1 MSYKNSNLYASRVF
15 AEHPIALWSLDEDYF
30 FLSLIPENNKKITN
44 STWSISGG
52 EYSLL
57 TDFPENAPIVGDY
70 TSKFFIPVS
79 GSNEYIDIV
88 GTPVIYEDSID
99 ESKGSICFSLNVF
112 APVGKNIATY
122 DIGFIVGGQR
132 YYSNYVV
139 ESEGNWQKIS
149 HTKQITSTENLTP
162 FIKINYSDNLEKGE
176 LNSSVYING
185 LSVGQWSE
193 PYNHKNT
200 GVLSEELPETLT
212 SLLPYAG
219 LLKGLRLDA
228 YGFNDLDDA
237 YIVQER
243 KRLLAEKANV
253 PMVYGSRSNVSIFSK
268 NPLNVFEDF
277 IDGESPE
284 TLVFFNYVDGNPI
297 YYEESIEGGDSLVS
311 GEESLDGG
319 SSILIEEEVLDGG
332 QSFPYFED
340 SIFGGDETYLDEDI
354 LLPSIIFPG
363 KGFLNNSGKY
373 TTLTAE
379 FWLRINNESV
389 SPVKIFGPLTSD
401 DGIYVESSFITIK
414 VGKHVKSY
422 FIGSWYRPM
431 LVHFSQSP
439 GEISLMINGEKVI
452 SIPVDLEF
460 IETITSESEDFLGFF
475 GDNKISIFEIDCFSI
490 FPYTVSEQIAKRRY
504 VYGQGVE
511 EQDSLLENING
522 DLHQID
528 FAYSGYGSTISYP
541 DRTQWDS
548 GYFNNLKVD
557 SSGLSLIEY
566 SLPEVLFN
574 YISASATVTQI
585 ESENF
590 LSSFESDN
598 FLIQDDVY
606 PFISMSP
613 NENYSDYYGTL
624 YFSKLNQLNHPTSS
638 IYGIF
643 RAPEE
648 INEEQTIL
656 YFENSRNNDYFK
668 VSIDSGSL
676 QYIYNGSILTKT
688 PVSSEELFSVGFDID
703 KISTTYA
710 SQIKNF
716 FSNTENLSLNVA
728 GYGESKFYGKMF
740 SLTINNK
747 FYTEKDSLFNQFGI
761 AEKTFTE
768 DKFSYVGAYTLVPK
782 SSNSTVYLDIASSG
796 YWESSI
802 PLSYFGKYVVD
813 SKGNRVYDL
822 DLIQFNI
829 DAPTSPF
836 FTGDEVSTDFQNSS
850 PVKAYITLQEK
861 TNVGMVPY
869 TDYTL
874 TRLVSQEN
882 KILNFD
888 EESNLETTKFLV
900 SDGTVVFPPDFVG
913 NFADYYI
920 GVHIELKSNGTK
932 TNNLKV
938 KRMSFASLSFNE
950 SEFFAINTTGGRKV
964 YPIVKIQDQYVYDQK
979 NPVIIDVESSPY
991 LYLTKNSGIHVAPY
1005 LPESGLE
1012 RGLSFP
1018 INPELRSEFT
1028 AAGIQMFI
1036 MFDKERLFSS
1046 RQLLGRIISSDR
1058 SVDIVLIPEQDQ
1070 KRASLKFFD
1079 TFTQNEEIGFKA
1091 FLNGRYSD
1099 NILIKPLEWNVLTV
1113 SFESR
1118 SFVLDSRIAQLEIYA
1133 GIVVNNIAIF
1143 KKSTAISSISESSN
1157 EWINILRDLDDYGAA
1172 LPNFDW
1178 QYWDSLNSGSAT
1190 WTEVLNFERSPAVR
1204 ITINGEGIFNS
1215 YTGLSSVVSDDN
1227 SILNVNF
1234 DSIRLF
1240 NDVTWDTF
1248 VTKPV

>member
-1 MSYKNSNLYASRVF
+1 MSYKNANLYASRVF

-30 FLSLIPENNKKITN
+30 FLSLVPESDKKITD

-52 EYSLL
+52 QYSSS
-57 TDFPENAPIVGDY
+57 TTFPENAPIIGDY
-70 TSKFFIPVS
+70 TSKFFIPTS
-79 GSNEYIDIV
+79 SSSQYIDIIGDPIV
-88 GTPVIYEDSID
+88 YQDSID
-99 ESKGSICFSLNVF
+99 EAKGSICFSLNVF
-112 APVGKNIATY
+112 APVGKNVATY

-132 YYSNYVV
+132 YYLNHTV
-139 ESEGNWQKIS
+139 ESEGSWQKIS
-149 HTKQITSTENLTP
+149 YTKQIISTENLTP
-162 FIKINYSDNLEKGE
+162 FIKINYSDNLETGE
-176 LNSSVYING
+176 VNSPVYING

-200 GVLSEELPETLT
+200 GVFSEELPESLT

-219 LLKGLRLDA
+219 FLKGLRLDA

-237 YIVQER
+237 YIIQER

-253 PMVYGSRSNVSIFSK
+253 PMVYGSRNNVSIFSK
-268 NPLNVFEDF
+268 NPLEVFEDF
-277 IDGESPE
+277 ASGGSSFESVFID
-284 TLVFFNYVDGNPI
+284 LI
-297 YYEESIEGGDSLVS
+297 
-311 GEESLDGG
+311 DGG
-319 SSILIEEEVLDGG
+319 SSSATFTSSVDAGN
-332 QSFPYFED
+332 S
-340 SIFGGDETYLDEDI
+340 SYLNEDI

-373 TTLTAE
+373 TSLTAE

-389 SPVKIFGPLTSD
+389 SPVRIFGPLTSD
-401 DGIYVESSFITIK
+401 DGIYVESGFITIK
-414 VGKHVKSY
+414 VGKYVKSY

-431 LVHFSQSP
+431 LVHFNQSP
-439 GEISLMINGEKVI
+439 NEISLMINGEKVI
-452 SIPVDLEF
+452 SIPVDLEL
-460 IETITSESEDFLGFF
+460 IESLTSESEDFLAFF
-475 GDNKISIFEIDCFSI
+475 GDDKISIFEIDCFSI

-528 FAYSGYGSTISYP
+528 FAFSGYGSTISYP

-557 SSGLSLIEY
+557 SSGLSFIDY
-566 SLPEVLFN
+566 NLPEVLFN
-574 YISASATVTQI
+574 YVSASATVTQLQ
-585 ESENF
+585 SENF

-598 FLIQDDVY
+598 FLIQDETY
-606 PFISMSP
+606 PFLSMSP
-613 NENYSDYYGTL
+613 SASYSNYYGTL
-624 YFSKLNQLNHPTSS
+624 HFSKLNQLNHPTSS

-643 RAPEE
+643 KAPEG
-648 INEEQTIL
+648 INQEQTVL

-668 VSIDSGSL
+668 VALSSGSL
-676 QYIYNGSILTKT
+676 QYIYNGSVLTKT
-688 PVSSEELFSVGFDID
+688 PVSGGEFFAAGFDID

-716 FSNTENLSLNVA
+716 FSNPETISFNVA
-728 GYGESKFYGKMF
+728 GYGQSKFYGKMF

-747 FYTEKDSLFNQFGI
+747 FYTQKDSLFNEFGI
-761 AEKTFTE
+761 AEKTFTG
-768 DKFSYVGAYTLVPK
+768 DKFSYVGSYTLVPK
-782 SSNSTVYLDIASSG
+782 TSNSTVYLDIASSG

-802 PLSYFGKYVVD
+802 PLSYFGKYITD
-813 SKGNRVYDL
+813 SKGNKVYDL

-836 FTGDEVSTDFQNSS
+836 VTGDEISTDFQNSS
-850 PVKAYITLQEK
+850 PVKPYITLQEK

-869 TDYTL
+869 TDYVL
-874 TRLVSQEN
+874 TRLISQES
-882 KILNFD
+882 KILDFD
-888 EESNLETTKFLV
+888 EENDLETTKFLV
-900 SDGTVVFPPDFVG
+900 SDGTIVFPPDFIG
-913 NFADYYI
+913 NFSDYYI
-920 GVHIELKSNGTK
+920 GVHIELKSDGTK

-938 KRMSFASLSFNE
+938 KRMSFASLSFDE

-964 YPIVKIQDQYVYDQK
+964 YPIVKTQDQYVYDQK
-979 NPVIIDVESSPY
+979 NPVIIDIESSPY

-1005 LPESGLE
+1005 LEESGLE
-1012 RGLSFP
+1012 RGISFP
-1018 INPELRSEFT
+1018 INPELRPSFT
-1028 AAGIQMFI
+1028 TAGIQLFM

-1058 SVDIVLIPEQDQ
+1058 SVDIVLIPEEDQ

-1079 TFTQNEEIGFKA
+1079 TFTQNEETGFKA
-1091 FLNGRYSD
+1091 FLNGRFSD
-1099 NILIKPLEWNVLTV
+1099 NILIRPLEWNVLTV
-1113 SFESR
+1113 SFESS
-1118 SFVLDSRIAQLEIYA
+1118 SFELNSRIAQLEIYS
-1133 GIVVNNIAIF
+1133 GIVVNNVAIF
-1143 KKSTAISSISESSN
+1143 KKSTEVSSISESSN
-1157 EWINILRDLDDYGAA
+1157 EWINVLRDLDVYGAA
-1172 LPNFDW
+1172 QPEFDW
-1178 QYWDSLNSGSAT
+1178 DYWQDDTEQGGVGFAT
-1190 WTEVLNFERSPAVR
+1190 WTNVLNFQRNTAVK

-1227 SILNVNF
+1227 SMLNVNF

>member
-1 MSYKNSNLYASRVF
+1 MSYKNANLYASRVF

-30 FLSLIPENNKKITN
+30 FLSLVSEGDKKITN

-52 EYSLL
+52 EYS
-57 TDFPENAPIVGDY
+57 TSTTFPENAPIVGDY

-79 GSNEYIDIV
+79 SSSQYIDIV
-88 GTPVIYEDSID
+88 GDPIVYQDSID
-99 ESKGSICFSLNVF
+99 EAKGSICFSLNVF
-112 APVGKNIATY
+112 APVGKNVASY
-122 DIGFIVGGQR
+122 DIGFILGGQR
-132 YYSNYVV
+132 HYLNHIV
-139 ESEGNWQKIS
+139 EAEGSWQKIS
-149 HTKQITSTENLTP
+149 YTKQLTSTENLTP
-162 FIKINYSDNLEKGE
+162 FIKINYSDNLETGE
-176 LNSSVYING
+176 VNSPVYING

-200 GVLSEELPETLT
+200 GVFSEELPESLT

-219 LLKGLRLDA
+219 FLKGLRLDA

-237 YIVQER
+237 YIIQER

-253 PMVYGSRSNVSIFSK
+253 PMVYGSRNNVSIFSK
-268 NPLNVFEDF
+268 NTLELFEDF
-277 IDGESPE
+277 TTGGSSFESVFID
-284 TLVFFNYVDGNPI
+284 LI
-297 YYEESIEGGDSLVS
+297 
-311 GEESLDGG
+311 DGG
-319 SSILIEEEVLDGG
+319 SSSATFTSSVDGG
-332 QSFPYFED
+332 TSSYV
-340 SIFGGDETYLDEDI
+340 DEDI

-373 TTLTAE
+373 TNLTAE

-389 SPVKIFGPLTSD
+389 SPVRIFGPLTSD

-414 VGKHVKSY
+414 VGEYVKSY

-431 LVHFSQSP
+431 LVHFNQSP
-439 GEISLMINGEKVI
+439 NEISLMINGEKVI
-452 SIPVDLEF
+452 SIPVDLEL
-460 IETITSESEDFLGFF
+460 IESLTSETEDFLGFF
-475 GDNKISIFEIDCFSI
+475 GDSKISIFEIDCFSI
-490 FPYTVSEQIAKRRY
+490 FPYIVSEQVAKRRY

-528 FAYSGYGSTISYP
+528 FAFSGYGSTISYP

-557 SSGLSLIEY
+557 SSGLSLIDY
-566 SLPEVLFN
+566 NLPEVLFN
-574 YISASATVTQI
+574 YVSASATVTQL

-598 FLIQDDVY
+598 FLIQDETY

-613 NENYSDYYGTL
+613 SANYLNYYGTL

-638 IYGIF
+638 VYGIF
-643 RAPEE
+643 KAPQGVSQ
-648 INEEQTIL
+648 EQTIL

-668 VSIDSGSL
+668 VALSSGSL
-676 QYIYNGSILTKT
+676 QYIYNGSVLTKT
-688 PVSSEELFSVGFDID
+688 PVASGEFFAAGFDID

-716 FSNTENLSLNVA
+716 FSNTETISFNVA

-740 SLTINNK
+740 SLTINNR
-747 FYTEKDSLFNQFGI
+747 FYTEKDSLFNEFGI
-761 AEKTFTE
+761 AEKTFTG
-768 DKFSYVGAYTLVPK
+768 DKFSYVGSYTLVPK
-782 SSNSTVYLDIASSG
+782 MSNSTVYLDIASSG

-802 PLSYFGKYVVD
+802 PLSYFGKYIID
-813 SKGNRVYDL
+813 SKGNKVYDL

-836 FTGDEVSTDFQNSS
+836 FTGDQISTDFQNSS
-850 PVKAYITLQEK
+850 PVKPYITLQEK

-869 TDYTL
+869 TDYVL
-874 TRLVSQEN
+874 TRPISQEN

-888 EESNLETTKFLV
+888 EESDLETTKFLV
-900 SDGTVVFPPDFVG
+900 SDGTVIFPPDFIG
-913 NFADYYI
+913 NFSDYYI
-920 GVHIELKSNGTK
+920 GVHVELKSSGTK

-938 KRMSFASLSFNE
+938 KRMSFASLSFDE
-950 SEFFAINTTGGRKV
+950 SEFFGINTTGGRKV
-964 YPIVKIQDQYVYDQK
+964 YPIVKTQDQYVYDQK
-979 NPVIIDVESSPY
+979 NPVIIDIESSPY

-1005 LPESGLE
+1005 LEESGLE

-1018 INPELRSEFT
+1018 INPELRSSFT
-1028 AAGIQMFI
+1028 AAGIQMFV

-1058 SVDIVLIPEQDQ
+1058 SVDIVLIPEEDQ

-1079 TFTQNEEIGFKA
+1079 TLTQNEEAGFKA
-1091 FLNGRYSD
+1091 FLNGRFSD
-1099 NILIKPLEWNVLTV
+1099 NILIRPLEWNVLTV
-1113 SFESR
+1113 SFESD
-1118 SFVLDSRIAQLEIYA
+1118 SFELNSRIAQLEIYS
-1133 GIVVNNIAIF
+1133 GIVVNNVAIF
-1143 KKSTAISSISESSN
+1143 KKSTEVSSISESSN
-1157 EWINILRDLDDYGAA
+1157 EWINILRELDVYGAA
-1172 LPNFDW
+1172 QPEFDW
-1178 QYWDSLNSGSAT
+1178 QYWDSLNSGSAS
-1190 WTEVLNFERSPAVR
+1190 WAEVLNFQRNPAVR

>member
-70 TSKFFIPVS
+70 TSKFFIPLS

-88 GTPVIYEDSID
+88 GIPVIYEDSID

-132 YYSNYVV
+132 YSSNYVV

-200 GVLSEELPETLT
+200 GVLSEELPDTLT
-212 SLLPYAG
+212 SLLPYAE

-237 YIVQER
+237 YIIQER

-268 NPLNVFEDF
+268 NPLELFEDF
-277 IDGESPE
+277 TTGGSSFES
-284 TLVFFNYVDGNPI
+284 VFAN
-297 YYEESIEGGDSLVS
+297 L
-311 GEESLDGG
+311 LDGG
-319 SSILIEEEVLDGG
+319 SSSATFTGSIDGG
-332 QSFPYFED
+332 TSSYV
-340 SIFGGDETYLDEDI
+340 DEDI
-354 LLPSIIFPG
+354 LFPSIIFPG

-431 LVHFSQSP
+431 LIHFNQNPS
-439 GEISLMINGEKVI
+439 EISLMINGEKVI

-475 GDNKISIFEIDCFSI
+475 GDDKISIFEIDCFSI

-557 SSGLSLIEY
+557 SSGLSLMEY

-574 YISASATVTQI
+574 YISASATVTQV

-598 FLIQDDVY
+598 FLIQDEPY

-613 NENYSDYYGTL
+613 SASYSDYYGTL

-950 SEFFAINTTGGRKV
+950 SEFFAISTTGGRKV

-979 NPVIIDVESSPY
+979 NPVIIDIESSPY

-1157 EWINILRDLDDYGAA
+1157 EWINILRELDDYGAA

-1227 SILNVNF
+1227 SMLNVNF

>member
-1 MSYKNSNLYASRVF
+1 MSYKNANLYASRVF

-30 FLSLIPENNKKITN
+30 FLSLVPESDKKITG

-52 EYSLL
+52 QYS
-57 TDFPENAPIVGDY
+57 TSTSFPENAPIIGDY
-70 TSKFFIPVS
+70 TSKFFIPTS
-79 GSNEYIDIV
+79 SSSQYIDII
-88 GTPVIYEDSID
+88 GDSIVYQDSLD
-99 ESKGSICFSLNVF
+99 EAKGSICFSLNVF
-112 APVGKNIATY
+112 APVGKNVATY

-132 YYSNYVV
+132 YYLNHTV
-139 ESEGNWQKIS
+139 ESEGSWQKIS
-149 HTKQITSTENLTP
+149 YTKQITSTENLTP
-162 FIKINYSDNLEKGE
+162 FIKINYSDNFQRGE
-176 LNSSVYING
+176 VNSPVYING

-200 GVLSEELPETLT
+200 GVFSEELPESLT

-219 LLKGLRLDA
+219 FLKGLKLDA

-237 YIVQER
+237 YIIQER

-253 PMVYGSRSNVSIFSK
+253 PMVYGSRNNVSIFSK
-268 NPLNVFEDF
+268 NSLEVFEDF
-277 IDGESPE
+277 TSGGSSFESVFVD
-284 TLVFFNYVDGNPI
+284 LV
-297 YYEESIEGGDSLVS
+297 
-311 GEESLDGG
+311 DGG
-319 SSILIEEEVLDGG
+319 SSSATFTNTVDGG
-332 QSFPYFED
+332 TSSYV
-340 SIFGGDETYLDEDI
+340 SEDI

-373 TTLTAE
+373 TNLTAE

-389 SPVKIFGPLTSD
+389 SPVRIFGPLTSD

-431 LVHFSQSP
+431 LVHFNQSP
-439 GEISLMINGEKVI
+439 NEISLMINGEKVM
-452 SIPVDLEF
+452 SIPVDLEL
-460 IETITSESEDFLGFF
+460 IESLTLESEDFLGFF
-475 GDNKISIFEIDCFSI
+475 GDDKVSIFEIDCFSI
-490 FPYTVSEQIAKRRY
+490 FPYTISEQIAKRRY

-528 FAYSGYGSTISYP
+528 FAFSGYGSTISYP
-541 DRTQWDS
+541 DRTPWDS

-557 SSGLSLIEY
+557 SSGLSLIDY
-566 SLPEVLFN
+566 NLPEVLFN
-574 YISASATVTQI
+574 YVSASATVTQL

-598 FLIQDDVY
+598 FLIQDETY

-613 NENYSDYYGTL
+613 SASYSNYYGTL

-643 RAPEE
+643 KAPQG
-648 INEEQTIL
+648 INQEQTIL

-668 VSIDSGSL
+668 VALSSGSL
-676 QYIYNGSILTKT
+676 QYIYNGSVLTKT
-688 PVSSEELFSVGFDID
+688 PVASGEFFAAGFDID

-716 FSNTENLSLNVA
+716 FSNTETISFNVA

-740 SLTINNK
+740 SLTINNR

-761 AEKTFTE
+761 AEKTFTG
-768 DKFSYVGAYTLVPK
+768 DKFSYVGSYTLVPK
-782 SSNSTVYLDIASSG
+782 TSNSTVYLDVASSG
-796 YWESSI
+796 YWESSL
-802 PLSYFGKYVVD
+802 PLSYFGKYIID
-813 SKGNRVYDL
+813 SKGNKVYDL

-829 DAPTSPF
+829 DAPTTSF
-836 FTGDEVSTDFQNSS
+836 YTGDQISTDFQNSS

-874 TRLVSQEN
+874 TRLISQEN

-888 EESNLETTKFLV
+888 EENNLETTKFLV
-900 SDGTVVFPPDFVG
+900 SDGTIVFPPDFIG

-920 GVHIELKSNGTK
+920 GVHIELKSSGTK
-932 TNNLKV
+932 TNNLNV
-938 KRMSFASLSFNE
+938 KRMSFASLSFDE
-950 SEFFAINTTGGRKV
+950 SEFFGINTTGGRKV

-979 NPVIIDVESSPY
+979 NPVIIDIESSPY

-1005 LPESGLE
+1005 LEESGLE

-1018 INPELRSEFT
+1018 INPELRSSFT
-1028 AAGIQMFI
+1028 AAGIQMFL

-1058 SVDIVLIPEQDQ
+1058 SVDIVLIPEEDQ

-1079 TFTQNEEIGFKA
+1079 TFTQNEETGFKA
-1091 FLNGRYSD
+1091 FLNGRFSD
-1099 NILIKPLEWNVLTV
+1099 NILIRPLEWNVLTV
-1113 SFESR
+1113 SFESD
-1118 SFVLDSRIAQLEIYA
+1118 SFELNSRIAQLEIYS
-1133 GIVVNNIAIF
+1133 GIAVNNIAIF
-1143 KKSTAISSISESSN
+1143 KKSTEVSSISESSN
-1157 EWINILRDLDDYGAA
+1157 EWINILRDLDIYGAA
-1172 LPNFDW
+1172 QPEFDW
-1178 QYWDSLNSGSAT
+1178 QYWESLNSGSAS
-1190 WTEVLNFERSPAVR
+1190 WVDVLNFQRNTAVK

-1227 SILNVNF
+1227 SMLNVNF

>member
-1 MSYKNSNLYASRVF
+1 MSYKNANLYASRVF

-30 FLSLIPENNKKITN
+30 FLSLVSEGDKKITN

-52 EYSLL
+52 EYS
-57 TDFPENAPIVGDY
+57 TSTTFPENAPIVGDY

-79 GSNEYIDIV
+79 SSSQYIDIV
-88 GTPVIYEDSID
+88 GDPIVYQDSID
-99 ESKGSICFSLNVF
+99 EAKGSICFSLNVF
-112 APVGKNIATY
+112 APVGKNVASY
-122 DIGFIVGGQR
+122 DIGFILGGQR
-132 YYSNYVV
+132 HYLNHIV
-139 ESEGNWQKIS
+139 EAEGSWQKIS
-149 HTKQITSTENLTP
+149 YTKQLTSTENLTP
-162 FIKINYSDNLEKGE
+162 FIKINYSDNLETGE
-176 LNSSVYING
+176 VNSPVYING

-200 GVLSEELPETLT
+200 GVFSEELPESLT

-219 LLKGLRLDA
+219 FLKGLRLDA

-237 YIVQER
+237 YIIQER

-253 PMVYGSRSNVSIFSK
+253 PMVYGSRNNVSIFSK
-268 NPLNVFEDF
+268 NTLELFEDF
-277 IDGESPE
+277 TTGGSSFESVFID
-284 TLVFFNYVDGNPI
+284 LI
-297 YYEESIEGGDSLVS
+297 
-311 GEESLDGG
+311 DGG
-319 SSILIEEEVLDGG
+319 SSSATFTSSVDGG
-332 QSFPYFED
+332 TSSYV
-340 SIFGGDETYLDEDI
+340 DEDI

-373 TTLTAE
+373 TNLTAE

-389 SPVKIFGPLTSD
+389 SPVRIFGPLTSN

-414 VGKHVKSY
+414 VGEYVKSY

-431 LVHFSQSP
+431 LVHFNQSP
-439 GEISLMINGEKVI
+439 NEISLMINGEKVI
-452 SIPVDLEF
+452 SIPVDLEL
-460 IETITSESEDFLGFF
+460 IESLTSETEDFLGFF
-475 GDNKISIFEIDCFSI
+475 GDSKISIFEIDCFSI
-490 FPYTVSEQIAKRRY
+490 FPYIVSEQVAKRRY

-528 FAYSGYGSTISYP
+528 FAFSGYGSTISYP

-557 SSGLSLIEY
+557 SSGLSLIDY
-566 SLPEVLFN
+566 NLPEVLFN
-574 YISASATVTQI
+574 YVSASATVTQL

-598 FLIQDDVY
+598 FLIQDETY

-613 NENYSDYYGTL
+613 SANYSNYYGTL

-638 IYGIF
+638 VYGIF
-643 RAPEE
+643 KAPQGVSQ
-648 INEEQTIL
+648 EQTIL

-668 VSIDSGSL
+668 VALSSGSL
-676 QYIYNGSILTKT
+676 QYIYNGSVLTNT
-688 PVSSEELFSVGFDID
+688 PVASGEFFAAGFDID

-716 FSNTENLSLNVA
+716 FSNTETISFNVA

-740 SLTINNK
+740 SLTINNR
-747 FYTEKDSLFNQFGI
+747 FYTEKDSLFNEFGI
-761 AEKTFTE
+761 AEKTFTG
-768 DKFSYVGAYTLVPK
+768 DKFSYVGSYTLVPK
-782 SSNSTVYLDIASSG
+782 MSNSTVYLDIASSG

-802 PLSYFGKYVVD
+802 PLSYFGKYIID

-836 FTGDEVSTDFQNSS
+836 FTGDQISTDFQNSS
-850 PVKAYITLQEK
+850 PVKPYITLQEK

-869 TDYTL
+869 TDYVL
-874 TRLVSQEN
+874 TRPISQEN

-888 EESNLETTKFLV
+888 EESDLETTKFLV
-900 SDGTVVFPPDFVG
+900 SDGTVIFPPDFVG
-913 NFADYYI
+913 NFSDYYI
-920 GVHIELKSNGTK
+920 GVHVELKSSGTK

-938 KRMSFASLSFNE
+938 KRMSFASLSFDE
-950 SEFFAINTTGGRKV
+950 SEFFGINTTGGRKV
-964 YPIVKIQDQYVYDQK
+964 YPIVKTQDQYVYDQK
-979 NPVIIDVESSPY
+979 NPVIIDIESSPY

-1005 LPESGLE
+1005 LEESGLE

-1018 INPELRSEFT
+1018 INPELRSSFT
-1028 AAGIQMFI
+1028 AAGIQMFV

-1058 SVDIVLIPEQDQ
+1058 SVDIVLIPEEDQ

-1079 TFTQNEEIGFKA
+1079 TFTQNEETGFKA
-1091 FLNGRYSD
+1091 FLNGRFSD
-1099 NILIKPLEWNVLTV
+1099 NILIRPLEWNVLTV
-1113 SFESR
+1113 SFESD
-1118 SFVLDSRIAQLEIYA
+1118 SFELNSRIAQLEIYS
-1133 GIVVNNIAIF
+1133 GIVVNNVAIF
-1143 KKSTAISSISESSN
+1143 KKSTEVSSISESSN
-1157 EWINILRDLDDYGAA
+1157 EWINILRELDVYGAA
-1172 LPNFDW
+1172 QPEFDW
-1178 QYWDSLNSGSAT
+1178 QYWDSLNSGSAS
-1190 WTEVLNFERSPAVR
+1190 WAEVLNFQRNPAVR

>member
-1 MSYKNSNLYASRVF
+1 MSYKNANLYASRVF

-30 FLSLIPENNKKITN
+30 FLSLVPESDKKITD

-52 EYSLL
+52 QYSSS
-57 TDFPENAPIVGDY
+57 TTFPENAPIIGDY
-70 TSKFFIPVS
+70 TSKFFIPTS
-79 GSNEYIDIV
+79 SSSQYIDIIGDPIV
-88 GTPVIYEDSID
+88 YQDSID
-99 ESKGSICFSLNVF
+99 EAKGSICFSLNVF
-112 APVGKNIATY
+112 APVGKNVATY

-132 YYSNYVV
+132 YYLNHTV
-139 ESEGNWQKIS
+139 ESEGSWQKIS
-149 HTKQITSTENLTP
+149 YTKQITSTENLTP
-162 FIKINYSDNLEKGE
+162 FIKINYSDNLETGE
-176 LNSSVYING
+176 VNSPVYING

-200 GVLSEELPETLT
+200 GVFSEELPESLT

-219 LLKGLRLDA
+219 FLKGLRLDA

-237 YIVQER
+237 YIIQER

-253 PMVYGSRSNVSIFSK
+253 PMVYGSRNNVSIFSK
-268 NPLNVFEDF
+268 NSLEVFEDF
-277 IDGESPE
+277 ASGGSSFESVFID
-284 TLVFFNYVDGNPI
+284 LI
-297 YYEESIEGGDSLVS
+297 
-311 GEESLDGG
+311 DGG
-319 SSILIEEEVLDGG
+319 SSSATFTSSVDAGT
-332 QSFPYFED
+332 S
-340 SIFGGDETYLDEDI
+340 SYLNEDI

-373 TTLTAE
+373 TNLTAE

-389 SPVKIFGPLTSD
+389 SPVRIFGPLTSD
-401 DGIYVESSFITIK
+401 DGIYVESSFITII

-431 LVHFSQSP
+431 LVHFNQSP
-439 GEISLMINGEKVI
+439 NEISLMINGEKII
-452 SIPVDLEF
+452 SIPVDLEL
-460 IETITSESEDFLGFF
+460 IESLTSESEDFLAFF
-475 GDNKISIFEIDCFSI
+475 GDDKISIFEIDCFSI
-490 FPYTVSEQIAKRRY
+490 FPYIVSEQIAKRRY

-528 FAYSGYGSTISYP
+528 FAFSGYGSTISYP

-557 SSGLSLIEY
+557 SSGLALIDY
-566 SLPEVLFN
+566 NLPEVLFN
-574 YISASATVTQI
+574 YVSASATVTQLQ
-585 ESENF
+585 SENF

-598 FLIQDDVY
+598 FLIQDETY
-606 PFISMSP
+606 PFLSMSP
-613 NENYSDYYGTL
+613 SASYSNYYGTL
-624 YFSKLNQLNHPTSS
+624 HFSKLNQLNHPTSS

-643 RAPEE
+643 KAPEG
-648 INEEQTIL
+648 INQEQTVL

-668 VSIDSGSL
+668 VALSSGSL
-676 QYIYNGSILTKT
+676 QYIYNGSVLTKT
-688 PVSSEELFSVGFDID
+688 PVSGGEFFAAGFDID

-716 FSNTENLSLNVA
+716 FSNPETISFNVA
-728 GYGESKFYGKMF
+728 GYGQSKFYGKMF

-747 FYTEKDSLFNQFGI
+747 FYTQKDSLFNEFGI
-761 AEKTFTE
+761 AEKTFTG
-768 DKFSYVGAYTLVPK
+768 DKFSYVGSYTLVPK
-782 SSNSTVYLDIASSG
+782 TSNSTVYLDIASSG

-802 PLSYFGKYVVD
+802 PLSYFGKYITD

-836 FTGDEVSTDFQNSS
+836 IIGDEVSTDFQNSS
-850 PVKAYITLQEK
+850 PVKSYITLQEK

-869 TDYTL
+869 TDYVL
-874 TRLVSQEN
+874 TRLISQES
-882 KILNFD
+882 KILDFD
-888 EESNLETTKFLV
+888 EENDLETTKFLV
-900 SDGTVVFPPDFVG
+900 SDGTIVFPPDFIG
-913 NFADYYI
+913 NFSDYYI
-920 GVHIELKSNGTK
+920 GVHIELKSDGTK

-938 KRMSFASLSFNE
+938 KRMSFASLSFDE

-964 YPIVKIQDQYVYDQK
+964 YPIVKTQDQYVYDQK
-979 NPVIIDVESSPY
+979 NPVIIDIESSPY

-1005 LPESGLE
+1005 LEESGLE
-1012 RGLSFP
+1012 RGISFP
-1018 INPELRSEFT
+1018 INPELRPSFT
-1028 AAGIQMFI
+1028 AAGIQLFM

-1058 SVDIVLIPEQDQ
+1058 SVDIVLVPEEDQ

-1079 TFTQNEEIGFKA
+1079 TFTQNEETGFKA
-1091 FLNGRYSD
+1091 FLNGRFSD
-1099 NILIKPLEWNVLTV
+1099 NILIRPLEWNVLTV
-1113 SFESR
+1113 SFESS
-1118 SFVLDSRIAQLEIYA
+1118 SFELNSRIAQLEIYS
-1133 GIVVNNIAIF
+1133 GIVVNNVSIF
-1143 KKSTAISSISESSN
+1143 KKSTEVSSISESSN
-1157 EWINILRDLDDYGAA
+1157 EWINVLRDLDVYGAA
-1172 LPNFDW
+1172 QPEFDW
-1178 QYWDSLNSGSAT
+1178 DYWQDDTEQGGVGFAT
-1190 WTEVLNFERSPAVR
+1190 WTNVLNFQRNTAVK

-1227 SILNVNF
+1227 SMLNVNF

>member
-1 MSYKNSNLYASRVF
+1 MSYKNANLYASRVF

-30 FLSLIPENNKKITN
+30 FLSLVSEGDKKITN

-52 EYSLL
+52 EYS
-57 TDFPENAPIVGDY
+57 TSTTFPENAPIVGDY

-79 GSNEYIDIV
+79 SSSQYIDIV
-88 GTPVIYEDSID
+88 GDPIVYQDSID
-99 ESKGSICFSLNVF
+99 EAKGSICFSLNVF
-112 APVGKNIATY
+112 APVGKNVASY
-122 DIGFIVGGQR
+122 DIGFILGGQR
-132 YYSNYVV
+132 HYLNHIV
-139 ESEGNWQKIS
+139 EAEGSWQKIS
-149 HTKQITSTENLTP
+149 YTKQLTSTENLTP
-162 FIKINYSDNLEKGE
+162 FIKINYSDNLETGE
-176 LNSSVYING
+176 VNSPVYING

-200 GVLSEELPETLT
+200 GVFSEELPESLT

-219 LLKGLRLDA
+219 FLKGLRLDA

-237 YIVQER
+237 YIIQER

-253 PMVYGSRSNVSIFSK
+253 PMVYGSRNNVSIFSK
-268 NPLNVFEDF
+268 NTLELFEDF
-277 IDGESPE
+277 TTGGSSFESVFID
-284 TLVFFNYVDGNPI
+284 LI
-297 YYEESIEGGDSLVS
+297 
-311 GEESLDGG
+311 DGG
-319 SSILIEEEVLDGG
+319 SSSATFTSSVDGG
-332 QSFPYFED
+332 TSSYV
-340 SIFGGDETYLDEDI
+340 DEDI

-373 TTLTAE
+373 TNLTAE

-389 SPVKIFGPLTSD
+389 SPVRIFGPLTSD

-414 VGKHVKSY
+414 VGEYVKSY

-431 LVHFSQSP
+431 LVHFNQSP
-439 GEISLMINGEKVI
+439 NEISLMINGEKVI
-452 SIPVDLEF
+452 SIPVDLEL
-460 IETITSESEDFLGFF
+460 IESLTSETEDFLGFF
-475 GDNKISIFEIDCFSI
+475 GDSKISIFEIDCFSI
-490 FPYTVSEQIAKRRY
+490 FPYIVSEQVAKRRY

-528 FAYSGYGSTISYP
+528 FAFSGYGSTISYP

-557 SSGLSLIEY
+557 SSGLSLIDY
-566 SLPEVLFN
+566 NLPEVLFN
-574 YISASATVTQI
+574 YVSASATVTQL

-598 FLIQDDVY
+598 FLIQDETY

-613 NENYSDYYGTL
+613 SANYLNYYGTL

-638 IYGIF
+638 VYGIF
-643 RAPEE
+643 KAPQGVSQ
-648 INEEQTIL
+648 EQTIL

-668 VSIDSGSL
+668 VALSSGSL
-676 QYIYNGSILTKT
+676 QYIYNGSVLTKT
-688 PVSSEELFSVGFDID
+688 PVASGEFFAAGFDID

-716 FSNTENLSLNVA
+716 FSNTETISFNVA

-740 SLTINNK
+740 SLTINNR
-747 FYTEKDSLFNQFGI
+747 FYTEKDSLFNEFGI
-761 AEKTFTE
+761 AEKTFTG
-768 DKFSYVGAYTLVPK
+768 DKFSYVGSYTLVPK
-782 SSNSTVYLDIASSG
+782 MSNSTVYLDIASSG

-802 PLSYFGKYVVD
+802 PLSYFGKYIID

-836 FTGDEVSTDFQNSS
+836 FTGDQISTDFQNSS
-850 PVKAYITLQEK
+850 PVKPYITLQEK

-869 TDYTL
+869 TDYVL
-874 TRLVSQEN
+874 TRPISQEN

-888 EESNLETTKFLV
+888 EESDLETTKFLV
-900 SDGTVVFPPDFVG
+900 SDGTVIFPPDFIG
-913 NFADYYI
+913 NFSDYYI
-920 GVHIELKSNGTK
+920 GVHVELKSSGTK

-938 KRMSFASLSFNE
+938 KRMSFASLSFDE
-950 SEFFAINTTGGRKV
+950 SEFFGINTTGGRKV
-964 YPIVKIQDQYVYDQK
+964 YPIVKTQDQYVYDQK
-979 NPVIIDVESSPY
+979 NPVIIDIESSPY

-1005 LPESGLE
+1005 LEESGLE

-1018 INPELRSEFT
+1018 INPELRSSFT
-1028 AAGIQMFI
+1028 AAGIQMFV

-1058 SVDIVLIPEQDQ
+1058 SVDIVLIPEEDQ

-1079 TFTQNEEIGFKA
+1079 TLTQNEEAGFKA
-1091 FLNGRYSD
+1091 FLNGRFSD
-1099 NILIKPLEWNVLTV
+1099 NILIRPLEWNVLTV
-1113 SFESR
+1113 SFESD
-1118 SFVLDSRIAQLEIYA
+1118 SFELNSRIAQLEIYS
-1133 GIVVNNIAIF
+1133 GIVVNNVAIF
-1143 KKSTAISSISESSN
+1143 KKSTEVSSISESSN
-1157 EWINILRDLDDYGAA
+1157 EWINILRELDVYGAA
-1172 LPNFDW
+1172 QPEFDW
-1178 QYWDSLNSGSAT
+1178 QYWDSLNSGSAS
-1190 WTEVLNFERSPAVR
+1190 WAEVLNFQRNPAVR

>member
-1 MSYKNSNLYASRVF
+1 MSYKNANLYASRVF

-30 FLSLIPENNKKITN
+30 FLSLVSEGDKKITN

-52 EYSLL
+52 EYS
-57 TDFPENAPIVGDY
+57 TSTTFPENAPIVGDY

-79 GSNEYIDIV
+79 SSSQYIDIV
-88 GTPVIYEDSID
+88 GDPIVYQDSID
-99 ESKGSICFSLNVF
+99 EAKGSICFSLNVF
-112 APVGKNIATY
+112 APVGKNVASY
-122 DIGFIVGGQR
+122 DIGFILGGQR
-132 YYSNYVV
+132 HYLNHIV
-139 ESEGNWQKIS
+139 EAEGSWQKIS
-149 HTKQITSTENLTP
+149 YTKQLTSTENLTP
-162 FIKINYSDNLEKGE
+162 FIKINYSDNLETGE
-176 LNSSVYING
+176 VNSPVYING

-200 GVLSEELPETLT
+200 GVFSEELPESLT

-219 LLKGLRLDA
+219 FLKGLRLDA

-237 YIVQER
+237 YIIQER

-253 PMVYGSRSNVSIFSK
+253 PMVYGSRNNVSIFSK
-268 NPLNVFEDF
+268 NTLELFEDF
-277 IDGESPE
+277 TTGGSSFESVFID
-284 TLVFFNYVDGNPI
+284 LI
-297 YYEESIEGGDSLVS
+297 
-311 GEESLDGG
+311 DGG
-319 SSILIEEEVLDGG
+319 SSSATFTSSVDGG
-332 QSFPYFED
+332 TSSYV
-340 SIFGGDETYLDEDI
+340 DEDI

-373 TTLTAE
+373 TNLTAE

-389 SPVKIFGPLTSD
+389 SPVRIFGPLTSD

-414 VGKHVKSY
+414 VGEYVKSY

-431 LVHFSQSP
+431 LVHFNQSP
-439 GEISLMINGEKVI
+439 NEISLMINGEKVI
-452 SIPVDLEF
+452 SIPVDLEL
-460 IETITSESEDFLGFF
+460 IESLTSETEDFLGFF
-475 GDNKISIFEIDCFSI
+475 GDSKISIFEIDCFSI
-490 FPYTVSEQIAKRRY
+490 FPYIVSEQVAKRRY

-528 FAYSGYGSTISYP
+528 FAFSGYGSTISYP

-557 SSGLSLIEY
+557 SSGLSLIDY
-566 SLPEVLFN
+566 NLPEVLFN
-574 YISASATVTQI
+574 YVSASATVTQL

-598 FLIQDDVY
+598 FLIQDETY

-613 NENYSDYYGTL
+613 SANYSNYYGTL

-638 IYGIF
+638 VYGIF
-643 RAPEE
+643 KAPQGVSQ
-648 INEEQTIL
+648 EQTIL

-668 VSIDSGSL
+668 VALSSGSL
-676 QYIYNGSILTKT
+676 QYIYNGSVLTNT
-688 PVSSEELFSVGFDID
+688 PVASGEFFAAGFDID

-716 FSNTENLSLNVA
+716 FSNTETISFNVA
-728 GYGESKFYGKMF
+728 GYGQSKFYGKMF
-740 SLTINNK
+740 SLTINNR
-747 FYTEKDSLFNQFGI
+747 FYTEKDSLFNEFGI
-761 AEKTFTE
+761 AEKTFTG
-768 DKFSYVGAYTLVPK
+768 DKFSYVGSYTLVPK
-782 SSNSTVYLDIASSG
+782 MSNSTVYLDIASSG

-802 PLSYFGKYVVD
+802 PLSYFGKYIID

-836 FTGDEVSTDFQNSS
+836 FTGDQVSTDFQNSS
-850 PVKAYITLQEK
+850 PVKPYITLQEK

-869 TDYTL
+869 TDYVL
-874 TRLVSQEN
+874 TRPISQEN

-888 EESNLETTKFLV
+888 EESDLETTKFLV
-900 SDGTVVFPPDFVG
+900 SDGTVIFPPDFVG
-913 NFADYYI
+913 NFSDYYI
-920 GVHIELKSNGTK
+920 GVHVELKSSGTK

-938 KRMSFASLSFNE
+938 KRMSFASLSFDE
-950 SEFFAINTTGGRKV
+950 SEFFGINTTGGRKV
-964 YPIVKIQDQYVYDQK
+964 YPIVKTQDQYVYDQK
-979 NPVIIDVESSPY
+979 NPVIIDIESSPY

-1005 LPESGLE
+1005 LEESGLE

-1018 INPELRSEFT
+1018 INPELRSSFT
-1028 AAGIQMFI
+1028 AAGIQMFV

-1058 SVDIVLIPEQDQ
+1058 SVDIVLIPEEDQ

-1079 TFTQNEEIGFKA
+1079 TFTQNEETGFKA
-1091 FLNGRYSD
+1091 FLNGRFSD
-1099 NILIKPLEWNVLTV
+1099 NILIRPLEWNVLTV
-1113 SFESR
+1113 SFESD
-1118 SFVLDSRIAQLEIYA
+1118 SFELNSRIAQLEIYS
-1133 GIVVNNIAIF
+1133 GIVVNNVAIF
-1143 KKSTAISSISESSN
+1143 KKSTEVSSISESSN
-1157 EWINILRDLDDYGAA
+1157 EWINILRELDVYGAA
-1172 LPNFDW
+1172 QPEFDW
-1178 QYWDSLNSGSAT
+1178 QYWDSLNSGSAS
-1190 WTEVLNFERSPAVR
+1190 WAEVLNFQRNPAVR

>member
-1 MSYKNSNLYASRVF
+1 MSYKNANLYASRVF

-30 FLSLIPENNKKITN
+30 FLSLVPESDKKITG

-52 EYSLL
+52 QYS
-57 TDFPENAPIVGDY
+57 TSTSFPENAPIIGDY
-70 TSKFFIPVS
+70 TSKFFIPTS
-79 GSNEYIDIV
+79 SSSQYIDIIGDPIV
-88 GTPVIYEDSID
+88 YQDSID
-99 ESKGSICFSLNVF
+99 EAKGSICFSLNVF
-112 APVGKNIATY
+112 APVGKNVATY

-132 YYSNYVV
+132 YYLNHTV
-139 ESEGNWQKIS
+139 ESEGSWQKIS
-149 HTKQITSTENLTP
+149 YTKQITSTENLTP
-162 FIKINYSDNLEKGE
+162 FIKINYSDNFQTGE
-176 LNSSVYING
+176 VNSPVYING

-200 GVLSEELPETLT
+200 GVFSEELPESLT

-219 LLKGLRLDA
+219 FLKGLKLDA

-237 YIVQER
+237 YIIQER

-253 PMVYGSRSNVSIFSK
+253 PMVYGSRNNVSIFSK
-268 NPLNVFEDF
+268 NSLEVFEDF
-277 IDGESPE
+277 TSGGSSFESVFVD
-284 TLVFFNYVDGNPI
+284 LV
-297 YYEESIEGGDSLVS
+297 
-311 GEESLDGG
+311 DGG
-319 SSILIEEEVLDGG
+319 SSSATFTNTVDGG
-332 QSFPYFED
+332 TSSYV
-340 SIFGGDETYLDEDI
+340 SEDI

-373 TTLTAE
+373 TNLTAE

-389 SPVKIFGPLTSD
+389 SPVRIFGPLTSD

-431 LVHFSQSP
+431 LVHFNQSP
-439 GEISLMINGEKVI
+439 NEISLMINGEKVI

-460 IETITSESEDFLGFF
+460 IESLTSETEDFLGFF
-475 GDNKISIFEIDCFSI
+475 GDDKISIFEIDCFSI
-490 FPYTVSEQIAKRRY
+490 FPYIVSEQIAKRRY

-511 EQDSLLENING
+511 DQDSLLENING

-528 FAYSGYGSTISYP
+528 FPFSGYGSTISYP
-541 DRTQWDS
+541 DRSQWDS

-557 SSGLSLIEY
+557 SSGLSLIDY
-566 SLPEVLFN
+566 NLPEVLFN
-574 YISASATVTQI
+574 YVSASATVTQTQ
-585 ESENF
+585 SENF

-598 FLIQDDVY
+598 FLIQDETY
-606 PFISMSP
+606 TFLSMSP
-613 NENYSDYYGTL
+613 SASYSNYHGTL

-638 IYGIF
+638 VYGIF
-643 RAPEE
+643 KAPEG
-648 INEEQTIL
+648 INQEQTVL

-668 VSIDSGSL
+668 VALSSGSL
-676 QYIYNGSILTKT
+676 QYIYNGSVLTKT
-688 PVSSEELFSVGFDID
+688 PVASGEFFAAGFDID

-716 FSNTENLSLNVA
+716 FSNTENISFNVA
-728 GYGESKFYGKMF
+728 GYGQSKFYGKMF
-740 SLTINNK
+740 SLTINNR

-761 AEKTFTE
+761 AEKTFTG
-768 DKFSYVGAYTLVPK
+768 DKFSYVGSYTLVPK
-782 SSNSTVYLDIASSG
+782 TSNSTVYLDIASSG

-802 PLSYFGKYVVD
+802 PLSYFGKYIID

-836 FTGDEVSTDFQNSS
+836 FTGDQISTDFQNSS
-850 PVKAYITLQEK
+850 PVKTYITLQEK

-874 TRLVSQEN
+874 TRLISQEN

-888 EESNLETTKFLV
+888 EENDLETTKFLV
-900 SDGTVVFPPDFVG
+900 SDGTIVFPPDFIG

-920 GVHIELKSNGTK
+920 GVHVELKSTGTK

-938 KRMSFASLSFNE
+938 KRMSFASLSFDE

-979 NPVIIDVESSPY
+979 NPVIIDIESSPY

-1005 LPESGLE
+1005 LEESGLE

-1018 INPELRSEFT
+1018 INPELRSSFT
-1028 AAGIQMFI
+1028 AAGIQMFL

-1058 SVDIVLIPEQDQ
+1058 SVDIVLIPEEDQ
-1070 KRASLKFFD
+1070 KRASIKFFD
-1079 TFTQNEEIGFKA
+1079 TFTQNEETGFKA
-1091 FLNGRYSD
+1091 FLNGKFSD
-1099 NILIKPLEWNVLTV
+1099 NILIRPLEWNVLTV
-1113 SFESR
+1113 SFESD
-1118 SFVLDSRIAQLEIYA
+1118 SFELNSRIAQLEIYS
-1133 GIVVNNIAIF
+1133 GIVVNNVAIF
-1143 KKSTAISSISESSN
+1143 KKSTEVSSISESSN
-1157 EWINILRDLDDYGAA
+1157 EWINILRDLDIYGAA
-1172 LPNFDW
+1172 QPEFDW
-1178 QYWDSLNSGSAT
+1178 QYWNSLNSGSAS
-1190 WTEVLNFERSPAVR
+1190 WADVFNFERTPSVK

>member
-1 MSYKNSNLYASRVF
+1 MSYKNANLYASRVF
-15 AEHPIALWSLDEDYF
+15 AEHPIALWSLDEDYL
-30 FLSLIPENNKKITN
+30 FLSLVPESDKKITN

-52 EYSLL
+52 QYS
-57 TDFPENAPIVGDY
+57 TSTTFPENAPIIGDY

-79 GSNEYIDIV
+79 SSSQYIDIV
-88 GTPVIYEDSID
+88 GDPIVYEDFID

-112 APVGKNIATY
+112 APVGKNVATY

-132 YYSNYVV
+132 HYLNHTV
-139 ESEGNWQKIS
+139 ESEGSWQKIS
-149 HTKQITSTENLTP
+149 YTKQITSTENLTP
-162 FIKINYSDNLEKGE
+162 FIKINYSDNLQTGE
-176 LNSSVYING
+176 VNSPVFING

-200 GVLSEELPETLT
+200 GVFSEELPESLT

-219 LLKGLRLDA
+219 FLKGLKLDA

-237 YIVQER
+237 YIIQER

-253 PMVYGSRSNVSIFSK
+253 PMVYGSKNNVSIFSK

-284 TLVFFNYVDGNPI
+284 TLIFFNYVDGSPI
-297 YYEESIEGGDSLVS
+297 YYEESLEGGSSLDLE
-311 GEESLDGG
+311 EESLDGG
-319 SSILIEEEVLDGG
+319 SSILIEEEFLDGG
-332 QSFPYFED
+332 ESSPYFED
-340 SIFGGDETYLDEDI
+340 SIYGGDETYLNEDI

-373 TTLTAE
+373 TNLTAE

-389 SPVKIFGPLTSD
+389 SSVKIFGPLTSD

-439 GEISLMINGEKVI
+439 NEISLMVNGEKVI

-460 IETITSESEDFLGFF
+460 LESLTSESEDFLGFF

-490 FPYTVSEQIAKRRY
+490 FPYIVSEQIAKRRY

-511 EQDSLLENING
+511 DQDSLLENING

-528 FAYSGYGSTISYP
+528 FPFSGYGSTISYP

-557 SSGLSLIEY
+557 SSGLSLIDY
-566 SLPEVLFN
+566 NLPEVLFN
-574 YISASATVTQI
+574 YVSSSATVTQL

-590 LSSFESDN
+590 LSSFEIDN
-598 FLIQDDVY
+598 FLIQDEEY
-606 PFISMSP
+606 PFLSMSP
-613 NENYSDYYGTL
+613 SASYSNYYGTL
-624 YFSKLNQLNHPTSS
+624 YFSKLNQLDHPTSS
-638 IYGIF
+638 VYGIF
-643 RAPEE
+643 KAPQG
-648 INEEQTIL
+648 ISQEQTIL

-668 VSIDSGSL
+668 VALSSGSL
-676 QYIYNGSILTKT
+676 QYIYNGSVLTKT
-688 PVSSEELFSVGFDID
+688 PVASEEFFAVGFDID
-703 KISTTYA
+703 KLSTTYS

-716 FSNTENLSLNVA
+716 FSNTETISLNVA
-728 GYGESKFYGKMF
+728 GYGQSKFYGKMF
-740 SLTINNK
+740 SLTINNR
-747 FYTEKDSLFNQFGI
+747 FYTEKDSLFNEFGI
-761 AEKTFTE
+761 AEKAFTG
-768 DKFSYVGAYTLVPK
+768 DKFSYVGSYTLVPK
-782 SSNSTVYLDIASSG
+782 ISNSTVYLDIASSG

-802 PLSYFGKYVVD
+802 PLSYFGKYVID

-836 FTGDEVSTDFQNSS
+836 FIGDQISTDFQNSS
-850 PVKAYITLQEK
+850 PVKTYITLQEK

-869 TDYTL
+869 TDYAL
-874 TRLVSQEN
+874 TRLISQEN

-888 EESNLETTKFLV
+888 QESNLETTKFLV
-900 SDGTVVFPPDFVG
+900 SDGTIVFPPDFIG
-913 NFADYYI
+913 NFSDYYMGI
-920 GVHIELKSNGTK
+920 HIELKSNGTK
-932 TNNLKV
+932 TENLKV
-938 KRMSFASLSFNE
+938 KRMSFASLSFDE
-950 SEFFAINTTGGRKV
+950 SQFFGINTTGGRKV
-964 YPIVKIQDQYVYDQK
+964 YPIVKTQDQYVYDQK
-979 NPVIIDVESSPY
+979 NPVIIDIESSPY

-1005 LPESGLE
+1005 LEESGLE

-1028 AAGIQMFI
+1028 AAGIQMFL
-1036 MFDKERLFSS
+1036 MFDKERIFSS

-1058 SVDIVLIPEQDQ
+1058 SVDIVLIPEEDQ

-1079 TFTQNEEIGFKA
+1079 TFTQNEETGFKA
-1091 FLNGRYSD
+1091 FLNGRFSD
-1099 NILIKPLEWNVLTV
+1099 NILIRPLEWNVLTV
-1113 SFESR
+1113 SFESN
-1118 SFVLDSRIAQLEIYA
+1118 SFELNSRIAQLEIYS
-1133 GIVVNNIAIF
+1133 GIVINNVAIF
-1143 KKSTAISSISESSN
+1143 KKSTEVSSISESSN
-1157 EWINILRDLDDYGAA
+1157 EWINILRDLDVYGAA
-1172 LPNFDW
+1172 QPEFAW
-1178 QYWDSLNSGSAT
+1178 QYWDSLNSGSAS
-1190 WTEVLNFERSPAVR
+1190 WVDVLNFQRNTSVK
-1204 ITINGEGIFNS
+1204 ITINGEGIFGS

-1227 SILNVNF
+1227 SMLNVNF